1 MTTERKIGKGD
12 ERIMGETKWKLYE
25 EVAQFLTDQMAE
37 HFGLSRVEGKQK
49 IEGKRSGTTYE
60 IDGKGVAKNGDGFV
74 ILECRRYTTSRQK
87 QEDMAALAYRIHDT
101 GAKGGIIVSPLGV
114 QEGARKIAEA
124 ENVVSIRLGEN
135 STTKEY
141 VLAFLNKVFIG
152 VTGAIQLSEGVVV
165 VVKNPAE
172 ENTP

>member
-1 MTTERKIGKGD
+1 MVTGSLSWNAVGIPVLVRNK
-12 ERIMGETKWKLYE
+12 RIW
-25 EVAQFLTDQMAE
+25 QHWF
-37 HFGLSRVEGKQK
+37 
-49 IEGKRSGTTYE
+49 
-60 IDGKGVAKNGDGFV
+60 
-74 ILECRRYTTSRQK
+74 
-87 QEDMAALAYRIHDT
+87 YRIHDT

-124 ENVVSIRLGEN
+124 ENVVSVRLGEN